1 MAGQLYSDTITT
13 NALPDAMRPIFSAQ
27 LEFTS
32 RPNLVTDQP
41 EFVETWEEFTAKRG
55 NTVTR
60 TVYHQLAPS
69 ITPLGEN
76 QDVTTGGLQDHQV
89 SLQIQEYG
97 AAEGIT
103 EALDLLS
110 YHGPI
115 SNVIKS
121 LLGPQMGTSL
131 DTLARNALWYGQAGQ
146 QTPMFKIFGGGAAS
160 DRVHVTSSQ
169 NLTADMVR
177 ATAYRLGVR
186 RVPVLGDR
194 EPSYICLA
202 HPSVIYDLRGDSNW
216 RDANLYAG
224 STRIFTG
231 EEGMMHGTRFLKSDR
246 YRVANG
252 GTLKYQKTL
261 AAGTYS
267 KNTNSVVV
275 SPDTTGLTVGDE
287 ITLHATG
294 DAVTAPNQAS
304 ATVSWTAPNGKDGV
318 EEQLIISAIN
328 TGTNTVTFTNK
339 LQYDH
344 SSGEFLTEAYDVY
357 PLVFLGGLQVLAKG
371 VAIYPEVRVALPTDK
386 LRRMSYIGWYALLG
400 YGISRSWAYEINEVT
415 ASVNVPPVY
424 GF

>member
-1 MAGQLYSDTITT
+1 
-13 NALPDAMRPIFSAQ
+13 
-27 LEFTS
+27 
-32 RPNLVTDQP
+32 
-41 EFVETWEEFTAKRG
+41 
-55 NTVTR
+55 
-60 TVYHQLAPS
+60 
-69 ITPLGEN
+69 
-76 QDVTTGGLQDHQV
+76 VTTGGLQDHQV
-89 SLQIQEYG
+89 SLQVQEYG
-97 AAEGIT
+97 SAEGVT

-115 SNVIKS
+115 SNVIKT
-121 LLGPQMGTSL
+121 LLGPQMGMSM

-146 QTPMFKIFGGGAAS
+146 LAPMFKIYGGGAAS
-160 DRVHVTSSQ
+160 DRWHITSGQ

-177 ATAYRLGVR
+177 GTAYRLGVR

-252 GTLKYQKTL
+252 GVLKYQTTL
-261 AAGTYS
+261 AAGSYPVGST
-267 KNTNSVVV
+267 SVIVT
-275 SPDTTGLTVGDE
+275 STTGISVGDE

-304 ATVSWTAPNGKDGV
+304 STVSWTAPNGKDSV
-318 EEQLIISAIN
+318 EEQLIVSAIN
-328 TGTNTVTFTNK
+328 TGTGAITFTNK
-339 LQYDH
+339 LAYAH
-344 SSGEFLTEAYDVY
+344 NAGEFFTEAYDVY

-386 LRRMSYIGWYALLG
+386 LRRMTYIGWYTLCG
-400 YGISRSWAYEINEVT
+400 YGLSRNWAFEVNEVT
-415 ASVNVPPVY
+415 ASVNTPPVY